1 MTENKQEPTFELHSW
16 FDGGDIFFR
25 MKDKK
30 RLAEAVDAIV
40 ENDLGVAL
48 IGSNEVIL
56 DHYCRMLVTRMRD
69 VDRFQLEVFLPLTT
83 ESLLTRFNDMLTA
96 ITMEQAVRP
105 PASEQPV
112 RLLVVNDARMV
123 NEEQWSLLVRLL
135 ADFPGVNA
143 RLVLVINKSG
153 WPGHEKLLHI
163 LGKKMH
169 RWMIE
174 APAADEAR
182 ALLDA
187 AVERGY
193 QAETEALLIEAGMG
207 ALVGK
212 DQQKDEQADLE
223 GFDPDLP
230 NLPELDVDVLLG
242 VAGSDEFDRDEIDA
256 EANGQS
262 SGDGDQRVEKG
273 IRFWPII
280 MLVTI
285 SIALSLLIIASLYP
299 DYLRPDRQSAGGT
312 ASEGNYS
319 RELIAIPTEEELEAK
334 RLKAQADLVSAQA
347 ESETNVGSEIKSKIK
362 VASTDQSP
370 VDAVPAE
377 EAVIEELVIE
387 QSVIE
392 EPVIEEALAEQPII
406 EKRVTEKPVPEPAA
420 EVSAPASPL
429 QRAAEIVASAPRSA
443 YFVQHIVLSSELAA
457 KIYKGR
463 YPALGGANVVPVRL
477 SQNNAYA
484 VISGPFDSRS
494 AAALFTQNS
503 PVADDY
509 WIRGAAQLQ
518 AILRR

>member
-1 MTENKQEPTFELHSW
+1 MTDNKKEPTFELHSW

-25 MKDKK
+25 VKDKK
-30 RLAEAVDAIV
+30 CLAEAVDAIV

-105 PASEQPV
+105 PAPEQPV

-169 RWMIE
+169 RWLVK
-174 APAADEAR
+174 APAVDEAR

-193 QAETEALLIEAGMG
+193 QAETEALLIDAGMG

-212 DQQKDEQADLE
+212 DEQRGEQAELDE
-223 GFDPDLP
+223 EFDPDLP

-242 VAGSDEFDRDEIDA
+242 VAASDELDRDQMDA
-256 EANGQS
+256 GGNAESDGN
-262 SGDGDQRVEKG
+262 GDQRAEKG
-273 IRFWPII
+273 VRIWPII
-280 MLVTI
+280 MLIAI
-285 SIALSLLIIASLYP
+285 SIAVSLLIISSLYP
-299 DYLRPDRQSAGGT
+299 DYLRPDRQSSDVA
-312 ASEGNYS
+312 APAVNYS
-319 RELIAIPTEEELEAK
+319 RELIAIPTDEEREAK
-334 RLKAQADLVSAQA
+334 RLKAQADLVSAQVESEA
-347 ESETNVGSEIKSKIK
+347 KIESETKSESEIESESKVRIE
-362 VASTDQSP
+362 STDQSP
-370 VDAVPAE
+370 ADAVPVE
-377 EAVIEELVIE
+377 EALIKEPVT
-387 QSVIE
+387 E
-392 EPVIEEALAEQPII
+392 EPVIEQ
-406 EKRVTEKPVPEPAA
+406 RVTETPVPEPSAA

-457 KIYKGR
+457 KSYRGR

>member
-1 MTENKQEPTFELHSW
+1 MTDNKKEPTFELHSW

-25 MKDKK
+25 VKDKK

-105 PASEQPV
+105 PAPEQPV

-123 NEEQWSLLVRLL
+123 NDEQWSLLVRLL

-153 WPGHEKLLHI
+153 WPGHEKLLYI

-212 DQQKDEQADLE
+212 DEQKDEQADLE
-223 GFDPDLP
+223 EYDPDLP

-242 VAGSDEFDRDEIDA
+242 VAASDEFDHDQMDA
-256 EANGQS
+256 ETNAESDGN
-262 SGDGDQRVEKG
+262 GDQRVEKG

-280 MLVTI
+280 MLIAI
-285 SIALSLLIIASLYP
+285 SIAVSLLIISSLYP
-299 DYLRPDRQSAGGT
+299 DYLRPDRQSSDVA
-312 ASEGNYS
+312 APAVNYS
-319 RELIAIPTEEELEAK
+319 RELIAIPTDEELETK

-347 ESETNVGSEIKSKIK
+347 ESEAKIESDTESKVKIE
-362 VASTDQSP
+362 STDQSP
-370 VDAVPAE
+370 ADAVPVE
-377 EAVIEELVIE
+377 EALSEELLTEEPVIAE
-387 QSVIE
+387 PVIE
-392 EPVIEEALAEQPII
+392 EPVIAEQ
-406 EKRVTEKPVPEPAA
+406 VTEPSAA

-429 QRAAEIVASAPRSA
+429 QRAAEIIASAPRSA

-457 KIYKGR
+457 KSYRGR